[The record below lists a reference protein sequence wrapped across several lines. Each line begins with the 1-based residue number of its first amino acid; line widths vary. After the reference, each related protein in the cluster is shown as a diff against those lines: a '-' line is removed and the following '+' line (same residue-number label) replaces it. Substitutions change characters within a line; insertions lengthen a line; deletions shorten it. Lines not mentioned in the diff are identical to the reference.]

1 MNIERRLWKANNYD
15 EVSNNLLQY
24 GYKLLVKKE
33 DYMGTT
39 INPLVCIDDNN
50 YMYVVNYTEILK
62 GVKPKQVHKSN
73 PYSIYNI
80 SIFLKTYNLSFTIT
94 SDEYLG
100 KKGLLSFKCNRCG
113 ENVESTWDRI
123 NRETI
128 RNGIKTRGR
137 LYCPYCDGS
146 TESQHALVLK
156 QVFMHEY
163 PDTILEDKSCIN
175 PTTLKIMPTDIVNHR
190 LKIAIEIQSEYHD
203 NRKDKDLIKKQY
215 WINRGYQFYDPDI
228 RQYDVLEMCQLFFK
242 IDNIPNY
249 VNFNFSNKI
258 PIKKIQEMLDEG
270 LIVPEIAKALNINSH
285 RIYDGLHYGK
295 LHRRDDYTNPCQTPV
310 VQLDLDENFIA
321 EYPSINAAQR
331 ATGVPSGNISSTL
344 LDGRNY
350 ANGYYWCYKEDYK
363 NNKQILKTKISNN
376 RRDYRQ

>member
-1 MNIERRLWKANNYD
+1 MNIERRLWKANKYD

-24 GYKLLVKKE
+24 GYILLVKKE

-39 INPLVCIDDNN
+39 INPLVCIDDNK

-80 SIFLKTYNLSFTIT
+80 SIFLKTYSLSFTIT

-113 ENVESTWDRI
+113 EKVESTWDRI

-163 PDTILEDKSCIN
+163 PDTILEEKSCIN

-203 NRKDKDLIKKQY
+203 IRKDKDLIKKT
-215 WINRGYQFYDPDI
+215 I
-228 RQYDVLEMCQLFFK
+228 
-242 IDNIPNY
+242 
-249 VNFNFSNKI
+249 
-258 PIKKIQEMLDEG
+258 LDKSW
-270 LIVPEIAKALNINSH
+270 V
-285 RIYDGLHYGK
+285 
-295 LHRRDDYTNPCQTPV
+295 
-310 VQLDLDENFIA
+310 
-321 EYPSINAAQR
+321 SILR
-331 ATGVPSGNISSTL
+331 S
-344 LDGRNY
+344 
-350 ANGYYWCYKEDYK
+350 
-363 NNKQILKTKISNN
+363 
-376 RRDYRQ
+376 